1 MHARDRFPDGDAA
14 KTAGGRARGAVPA
27 PRAGVR
33 PPRPRS
39 AACMWLAHLPSR
51 ARDTA
56 PTNNHTPLVHT
67 CAPRRALVGRC
78 HRRIIIAI
86 DALRGRLDTIHNNYW
101 YSWLGTVGAVVYL
114 RRTNTR
120 PASPYPTT
128 PTTQPYVPPMRPYA
142 RIAGI
147 CVQQAQGAVC
157 IAGRPV
163 RVVGTGRRA
172 AFPFPCV
179 VRWLRR
185 CGF

>member
-1 MHARDRFPDGDAA
+1 VHARDRFPDGDAA

-86 DALRGRLDTIHNNYW
+86 DALRGRLDTIHNYW
-101 YSWLGTVGAVVYL
+101 YGGCRRVPTAHEHPAV
-114 RRTNTR
+114 R
-120 PASPYPTT
+120 SPL
-128 PTTQPYVPPMRPYA
+128 RPYA

-163 RVVGTGRRA
+163 RLESLGTGRRA